1 MKLLE
6 HTVVVPTELTPVHGF
21 PFACVHKDNEGH
33 CAEKWLDWRQEVR
46 RTPNSFTFG
55 LGDYHDW
62 LRTHAREFLRHY
74 PHDRNSFD
82 YLHKFRRDEA
92 AKFADDLEPIA
103 NKLAFLSLGN
113 HHHEF
118 GDGTNDVQEI
128 CRLLSVPYGGH
139 GGYLRLYIKTQNRP
153 AHITLNI
160 LYHHGEK
167 IGGGASNG
175 GDINAMMKKAQNWDF
190 DCLALAHNHKKH
202 GHTETILTIPKRGEM
217 QLVEK
222 PQCFIRAGC
231 FVRGYVKDCVTYA
244 EAAGLMNPTAIGYV
258 RWDILPKKDK
268 RGILRYDFKT
278 YF

>member
-6 HTVVVPTELTPVHGF
+6 YTVVVPTELTPVHGF

-33 CAEKWLDWRQEVR
+33 CAERWLDWRREVKQ
-46 RTPNSFTFG
+46 TPNSFAFG
-55 LGDYHDW
+55 LGDYNDW

-92 AKFADDLEPIA
+92 ARFADDLEPIA
-103 NKLAFLSLGN
+103 SKLAFLSLGN

-118 GDGTNDVQEI
+118 GDGTNDVMEM
-128 CRLLSVPYGGH
+128 CRLLNVPYGGH
-139 GGYLRLYIKTQNRP
+139 GGYLRLHIKTPTRP

-167 IGGGASNG
+167 IGGGSSRG

-202 GHTETILTIPKRGEM
+202 GDTETIITVPKRGEM
-217 QLVEK
+217 RMVEK

-258 RWDILPKKDK
+258 RWDILPKKDA
-268 RGILRYDFKT
+268 RGILRYEFKT
-278 YF
+278 YS